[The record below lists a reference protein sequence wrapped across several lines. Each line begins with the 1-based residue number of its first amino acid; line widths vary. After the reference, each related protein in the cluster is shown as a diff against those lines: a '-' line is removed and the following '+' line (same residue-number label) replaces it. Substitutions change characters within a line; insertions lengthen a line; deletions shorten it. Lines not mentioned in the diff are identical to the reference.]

1 MFDPT
6 HLRSF
11 LAVESARNFT
21 AAARRLGLRQSTVSQ
36 HVAKLEQA
44 AGRRLLLRDTHSM
57 ELTADGAAMLGFAR
71 EILEREEAARRYFSE
86 STLRGRV
93 RFGASEDLVLHE
105 LPTVLA
111 EFRRDHP
118 RVDLELTVAL
128 SEDLNQLMADGHL
141 DIAFGKQ
148 RSGLGDRDPRV
159 VFSDELVLHSAP
171 GFVLDDGEPI
181 PFVTY
186 PPPALT
192 RAIALEMFRR
202 AGIPHRITCTSG
214 SLNGL
219 RAAALAGM
227 GVVLHAAGMP
237 PDGLVPFE
245 HPSCRPC
252 GPIDVVLTTRRSVPS
267 APEEALVRAI
277 RANADRLAPGRRRR

>member
-11 LAVESARNFT
+11 IAVESTRSFT
-21 AAARRLGLRQSTVSQ
+21 AAGRRLGLRQSTISQ
-36 HVAKLEQA
+36 HIARLEQA
-44 AGRRLLLRDTHSM
+44 AGRRLLLRDTHSV

-71 EILEREEAARRYFSE
+71 EILEREEAAQRYFSA

-105 LPTVLA
+105 LPAVLA

-128 SEDLNQLMADGHL
+128 SEDLNQLLADGHL
-141 DIAFGKQ
+141 DLAFGKQ
-148 RSGLGDRDPRV
+148 RPRAGARDPRV
-159 VFSDELVLHSAP
+159 VFRDELVLHSAP
-171 GFVLDDGEPI
+171 GFVLDPEEPV

-186 PPPALT
+186 PEPALT
-192 RAIALEMFRR
+192 RAIALELFRR
-202 AGIPHRITCTSG
+202 AGVPHRITCTSG

-237 PDGLVPFE
+237 PAGLVPFADPRL
-245 HPSCRPC
+245 PSA
-252 GPIDVVLTTRRSVPS
+252 GPIDVVISARRSVLS

-277 RANADRLAPGRRRR
+277 RSNADRVRSGGSRR

>member
-11 LAVESARNFT
+11 LAVESTRSFT
-21 AAARRLGLRQSTVSQ
+21 AAGRRLGLRQSTVSG
-36 HVAKLEQA
+36 HVAKLEAA
-44 AGRRLLLRDTHSM
+44 AGRRLLLRDTHSV

-71 EILEREEAARRYFSE
+71 EILEREEAAQRYFSE

-105 LPTVLA
+105 LPAVLA

-128 SEDLNQLMADGHL
+128 SEDLNQLLADGHL

-148 RSGLGDRDPRV
+148 RPGVGDRDPRV

-171 GFVLDDGEPI
+171 GFALDPGEQI

-186 PPPALT
+186 PEPALT
-192 RAIALEMFRR
+192 RAIALDLFRR
-202 AGIPHRITCTSG
+202 SGVPYRITCTSD

-219 RAAALAGM
+219 RAAVLAGM
-227 GVVLHAAGMP
+227 GVILHAAGMP
-237 PDGLVPFE
+237 PEGLVPFE
-245 HPSCRPC
+245 DPRLPSP
-252 GPIDVVLTTRRSVPS
+252 GPIDVVLTARRSVLS

-277 RANADRLAPGRRRR
+277 RANADRLTPGRRTR